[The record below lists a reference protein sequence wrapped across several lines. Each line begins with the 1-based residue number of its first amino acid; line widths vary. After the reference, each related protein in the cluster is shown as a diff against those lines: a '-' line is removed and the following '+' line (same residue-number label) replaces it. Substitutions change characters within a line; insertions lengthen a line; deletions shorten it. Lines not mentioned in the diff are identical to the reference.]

1 MESHVRG
8 DLGKVGEE
16 CRTEH
21 SQEVGHCGD
30 ASDPLMGIHEVQ
42 GFLWRAVVLQV
53 CFLCLHQ
60 WRHLITWELIR
71 YADSRSHPRSTES
84 AGWGPAICASTSF
97 LLILIE
103 AQV

>member
-16 CRTEH
+16 CRTEQ
-21 SQEVGHCGD
+21 SQEVGHYGD
-30 ASDPLMGIHEVQ
+30 ARELENKIREVQ
-42 GFLWRAVVLQV
+42 GFLSRAVVLQV

-71 YADSRSHPRSTES
+71 HAD
-84 AGWGPAICASTSF
+84 F
-97 LLILIE
+97 
-103 AQV
+103 QVPPQVY